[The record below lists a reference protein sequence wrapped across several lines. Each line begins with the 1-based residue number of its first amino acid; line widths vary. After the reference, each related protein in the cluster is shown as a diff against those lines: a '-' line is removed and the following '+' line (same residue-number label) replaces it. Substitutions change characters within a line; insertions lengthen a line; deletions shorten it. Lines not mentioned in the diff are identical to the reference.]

1 MKQEKDNL
9 ECWEIDR
16 KLMGRRIRSARLE
29 KGYTQDKLA
38 EYCNCNPCHISNLE
52 RGTIGTSLTKLY
64 AISVVLEKDLDY
76 FVTGFPGEKT
86 LQQDCKE
93 IAEEMKQLDPR
104 SIPVVKQFVKTMLS
118 YQNESSTGV
127 HKK

>member
-1 MKQEKDNL
+1 
-9 ECWEIDR
+9 
-16 KLMGRRIRSARLE
+16 
-29 KGYTQDKLA
+29 
-38 EYCNCNPCHISNLE
+38 
-52 RGTIGTSLTKLY
+52 
-64 AISVVLEKDLDY
+64 LEKDLDY
-76 FVTGFPGEKT
+76 FVTEFPGEKT